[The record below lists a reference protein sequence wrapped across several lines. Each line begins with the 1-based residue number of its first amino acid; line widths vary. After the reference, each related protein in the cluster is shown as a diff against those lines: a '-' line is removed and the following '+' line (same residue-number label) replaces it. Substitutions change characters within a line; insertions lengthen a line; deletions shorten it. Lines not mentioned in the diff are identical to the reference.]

1 MMVIP
6 LPAPGGTTAETAA
19 KDDEEEEVE
28 GGGAKD
34 EGECKLAASAT
45 TCTHKLIDV
54 DATPVVAAAND
65 VDDTISSPS
74 SFSCPPPTN
83 AEEDHARELQ
93 ELFDYSNTDTGTG
106 VQVWDCSIV
115 LALALPRLLADSD
128 GDGDDA
134 AAAEYAQYTDMTDS
148 TATYTCTQIHRA
160 GSTVLELGCG
170 LAVAGVAAAMAGHHV
185 IATDTAYALAAAR
198 ETGAA
203 NVAAI
208 ERAGGSFRCE
218 TLDWCDLPAWA
229 LATTWD
235 AVIGAD
241 IIFEDTREMDGD
253 RVGAGASA
261 QQQDGAPAHALVT
274 LLSTLKFRACLLA
287 ERERHLEVTADF
299 LRRLVAAG
307 LTVAPTDVV
316 AGGDGGGGRRGRG
329 AAAGGVAPVT
339 QAVDVVVWR
348 VT

>member
-1 MMVIP
+1 M
-6 LPAPGGTTAETAA
+6 
-19 KDDEEEEVE
+19 
-28 GGGAKD
+28 
-34 EGECKLAASAT
+34 
-45 TCTHKLIDV
+45 
-54 DATPVVAAAND
+54 
-65 VDDTISSPS
+65 
-74 SFSCPPPTN
+74 
-83 AEEDHARELQ
+83 
-93 ELFDYSNTDTGTG
+93 
-106 VQVWDCSIV
+106 QVWDCSIV
-115 LALALPRLLADSD
+115 LALALPRLLADGD
-128 GDGDDA
+128 GDGDG
-134 AAAEYAQYTDMTDS
+134 YAQYTDTTDS
-148 TATYTCTQIHRA
+148 TATQTHRAA

-229 LATTWD
+229 LAITWD

-241 IIFEDTREMDGD
+241 ILFEDTREMDGD

-274 LLSTLKFRACLLA
+274 LLSTLKFRECLLA

-299 LRRLVAAG
+299 FRRLVAAG
-307 LTVAPTDVV
+307 LTVTPTDVV
-316 AGGDGGGGRRGRG
+316 AGGVVGGEGGGGGG
-329 AAAGGVAPVT
+329 GSGAAGGVTPVT
-339 QAVDVVVWR
+339 PAVDVVVWR